1 MLFLAIKLFIQKI
14 KAMTKLTTTEA
25 LSFFY
30 SLSHSEQNQIIKDAL
45 VLDMTIIEMIETILH
60 YDILDNA

>member
-1 MLFLAIKLFIQKI
+1 
-14 KAMTKLTTTEA
+14 MTKLTTTEA